1 MYGQQ
6 FGFGPGAIPNQQARL
21 AALQQYQMQQQVPYP
36 QTMMPQPI
44 AQTMQIPM
52 QGRMVASIEEAKVA
66 QVPVD
71 GSCIYFPCPS
81 EHKIF
86 VKSMD
91 LNGNAIFETYDLVN
105 DTEAKPC
112 YAEASALEQL
122 QARVQELENR
132 LKGVN
137 QNVQSATNV

>member
-6 FGFGPGAIPNQQARL
+6 YFSPGAVPNQQARL
-21 AALQQYQMQQQVPYP
+21 AALQQYQMQQQMAQPIYP
-36 QTMMPQPI
+36 QPMVPQPM
-44 AQTMQIPM
+44 QTLM

-91 LNGNAIFETYDLVN
+91 LNGNAVFETYSLVS

-112 YAEASALEQL
+112 YAEVSALEAL
-122 QARVQELENR
+122 QTRVLELENR
-132 LKGVN
+132 LKGASE
-137 QNVQSATNV
+137 NV

>member
-6 FGFGPGAIPNQQARL
+6 YGYSPGAVPNQQARL
-21 AALQQYQMQQQVPYP
+21 AALQQYQMQQQMAQPMPYP
-36 QTMMPQPI
+36 QPMMPQPI
-44 AQTMQIPM
+44 PQPMQVPM

-91 LNGNAIFETYDLVN
+91 LNGNAVFETYSLVS

-112 YAEASALEQL
+112 YAEVSALEAL
-122 QARVQELENR
+122 QTRVLELENR
-132 LKGVN
+132 LKGASE
-137 QNVQSATNV
+137 NV

>member
-1 MYGQQ
+1 MFGQQ
-6 FGFGPGAIPNQQARL
+6 FGFSPGAVPNQQARL
-21 AALQQYQMQQQVPYP
+21 AALQQYQMQQQMQQPLPYSQQMVP
-36 QTMMPQPI
+36 
-44 AQTMQIPM
+44 MQMPM
-52 QGRMVASIEEAKVA
+52 QGRLVASIEEAKVA

-91 LNGNAIFETYDLVN
+91 LNGNSIFETYSLVS
-105 DTEAKPC
+105 DTDAKPC

-122 QARVQELENR
+122 QARVQELENK
-132 LKGVN
+132 LKGASE
-137 QNVQSATNV
+137 NV

>member
-6 FGFGPGAIPNQQARL
+6 YGFSPGAVPNQQARL
-21 AALQQYQMQQQVPYP
+21 AALQQYQMQQQMAQPMPYP
-36 QTMMPQPI
+36 QPMMPQP
-44 AQTMQIPM
+44 MQVPM

-91 LNGNAIFETYDLVN
+91 LNGNAVFETYSLVS

-112 YAEASALEQL
+112 YAEASALEAL
-122 QARVQELENR
+122 QARVLELENR
-132 LKGVN
+132 LKGASE
-137 QNVQSATNV
+137 NV

>member
-6 FGFGPGAIPNQQARL
+6 YGYSPGAVPNQQARL
-21 AALQQYQMQQQVPYP
+21 AALQQYQLQQQMQQPMPYSQVP
-36 QTMMPQPI
+36 
-44 AQTMQIPM
+44 MQMPM
-52 QGRMVASIEEAKVA
+52 QGRMVATIEEAKVA

-91 LNGNAIFETYDLVN
+91 LNGNAVFETYSLVN
-105 DTEAKPC
+105 DSEVKPC
-112 YAEASALEQL
+112 YAEASALEAL
-122 QARVQELENR
+122 QDRVLELEKR
-132 LKGVN
+132 LKGAGD
-137 QNVQSATNV
+137 NV